1 MILEFSVENFRSIK
15 NRQTLSMVAESS
27 KAKGDNVFSMAL
39 PGNDS
44 VRLLKSAVIYGA
56 NASGKSNLI
65 RALGAMI
72 ELIVIRGASAG
83 SPIRQYDPFLF
94 SPETQ
99 DNPTAFELVFVL
111 NNVKFKYR
119 IAFDGMHILEEEMVH
134 FPKGQTKQIFKR
146 MAQPEGALHKV
157 KLAKDYGNKELDVF
171 SNYSALS
178 TFGREHPHE
187 LLTPVFIYF
196 KNITISPF
204 DRKPSTRSRYYER
217 LSQPEGQ
224 ATFIK
229 LRKLIRAAD
238 DQIENLEISRD
249 EVQVPVAR
257 RSVDE
262 AEKTFVS
269 MVKVSFLSVH
279 NVFDASSQKTG
290 IAAID
295 FEEESEGTKALLW
308 RGSLIL
314 EKLERG
320 GVLVVDEMDNS
331 LHPKLAKFLVM
342 LFTNPQSNPGKA
354 QLIFATH
361 EVTLLDRNFFRTDQ
375 IWFAEKNKLGE
386 TELYSAQDFD
396 GVREDVPFDKW
407 YMAGKFGGLPNLQD
421 IETIFSHG

>member
-65 RALGAMI
+65 RALGAMK
-72 ELIVIRGASAG
+72 ELVVLRRVSAG
-83 SPIRQYDPFLF
+83 SSIRQYDPFLF
-94 SPETQ
+94 SPETP
-99 DNPTAFELVFVL
+99 DKPTVFELFFVL

-119 IAFDGMHILEEEMVH
+119 IAFEKMQIIEEVMEH

-171 SNYSALS
+171 SNHSALS

-187 LLTPVFIYF
+187 LLTQVFIYF
-196 KNITISPF
+196 RNITISYF
-204 DRKPSTRSRYYER
+204 DRKPSASSGYYER
-217 LSQPEGQ
+217 LTQTEGHS
-224 ATFIK
+224 TFAK
-229 LRKLIRAAD
+229 LQKLIRAAD
-238 DQIENLEISRD
+238 TQIESLGILKD
-249 EVQVPVAR
+249 EVQMPVTTP
-257 RSVDE
+257 DE
-262 AEKTFVS
+262 VGKTS
-269 MVKVSFLSVH
+269 IPMQKVSFLSVH